1 VSDIWIQA
9 INIVHLEKNGITRTL
24 LPGDWGQTGKH
35 QAKELLAKGA
45 ARILSPGVL
54 RDVQELT
61 DCAIYVRGTVLDST
75 RERIATQHPGVP
87 VLPWSGYP
95 TTEVGR
101 FLLWDMSAPL
111 RHELIVIGL
120 GLLKGWQLACP
131 LLSYDT
137 LAGNIGSEQDRTE
150 TKEVIH
156 DLRVP
161 VYNPKVI
168 FARQGEETRKL
179 FSLWGSGDELSFLR
193 AFYQARAVSLALP
206 PSWIIGG

>member
-1 VSDIWIQA
+1 MSEVWIQA
-9 INIVHLEKNGITRTL
+9 IGIVHLERNGVNRTL

-75 RERIATQHPGVP
+75 RERIAAQHPGVP
-87 VLPWSGYP
+87 VLSWSGYP
-95 TTEVGR
+95 ASEVGR

-111 RHELIVIGL
+111 RHELIVTGL
-120 GLLKGWQLACP
+120 GLLTKWQLACP
-131 LLSYDT
+131 LLNYDT
-137 LAGNIGSEQDRTE
+137 LAGNVGTEQERAA
-150 TKEVIH
+150 TKAVIH

-161 VYNPKVI
+161 AYNPKVI

-179 FSLWGSGDELSFLR
+179 FSLWNDGGELSFLR
-193 AFYQARAVSLALP
+193 ALYQARALTMALP
-206 PSWIIGG
+206 PSWILG

>member
-1 VSDIWIQA
+1 MSDVWVQA
-9 INIVHLEKNGITRTL
+9 INIVHLEKNGVTRTL
-24 LPGDWGQTGKH
+24 LPGDWGQMGKH

-45 ARILSPGVL
+45 ARILSPGIL

-61 DCAIYVRGTVLDST
+61 DCAIYVRGTILDSS

-111 RHELIVIGL
+111 RHELIVTGL
-120 GLLKGWQLACP
+120 GLLKGWQLAVP
-131 LLSYDT
+131 LLNYDT
-137 LAGNIGSEQDRTE
+137 LAGNIGTEQERAA
-150 TKEVIH
+150 TKAIIH

-161 VYNPKVI
+161 AYNPKVI

-179 FSLWGSGDELSFLR
+179 FSLWSDGAELSFLR
-193 AFYQARAVSLALP
+193 AIYQARALTLALP
-206 PSWIIGG
+206 PSWVL